1 MVKKASFDS
10 RAGSDK
16 QRLDFSP
23 LERKESFK
31 RSAEAV
37 VIVDPFSTGAL
48 LAEKVVAGGRHCVRV
63 FSEFESPVASMV
75 SENITIQYDAT
86 VQHDER
92 HFTPAAAAADA
103 TVLKLCA
110 LPWSVVAVLPGAETG
125 VELSNRL
132 QCVWACAI
140 TVRV

>member
-1 MVKKASFDS
+1 M
-10 RAGSDK
+10 
-16 QRLDFSP
+16 
-23 LERKESFK
+23 
-31 RSAEAV
+31 
-37 VIVDPFSTGAL
+37 
-48 LAEKVVAGGRHCVRV
+48 RV

-92 HFTPAAAAADA
+92 HFASAAAAADA